1 MLFCSGLSKKLY
13 TIFKSS
19 MIRFS
24 TLVTVF
30 LISLYIPFETYAQN
44 SRPNI
49 ILIYADDLGYN
60 ETGVYGQ
67 TKISTPNIDRMAA
80 AGARFT
86 DFYTGSPVCAPARC
100 MLLTGRHSGHA
111 YIRGNYELG
120 GFDDAHEGGQ
130 MPLPEGT
137 FTIAHLLKQK
147 GYTTGAIGK
156 WGLGIYGS
164 TGSPDKM
171 GFDYFYGYL
180 DQKQAHNHYPT
191 HLWENGKWD
200 SLNNRELYV
209 HRSLSPTENSPDSF
223 NLFTGKDYAPEKEL
237 LKTKEFI
244 SKNKSKPF
252 FLYLPYTLPHLS
264 LQVPANKL
272 AQYQAAFKGEPAY
285 RGQNGYASTLYPY
298 STYAA
303 MISYLD
309 SLVGTVFTS
318 LRGDDLLN
326 NTIVMFTSDNG
337 ATFNTG
343 GFNREFFGS
352 NLPLRGGKQDLYE
365 GGIRIPM
372 IAWWPG
378 KISPGKTIKNTAS
391 QVDFLATIAELVN
404 VREQKSD
411 GQSFLSLI
419 TGKKS
424 VHQEK
429 YLYFEFPEKGGQ
441 IAIRKGKWKG
451 VKKNLKANPRS
462 SWELYDLSKDI
473 AETNDLSKDHP
484 EILEE
489 FDSIVKKEHQHSHI
503 KEWEFVDAKF

>member
-1 MLFCSGLSKKLY
+1 MH
-13 TIFKSS
+13 
-19 MIRFS
+19 RFI
-24 TLVTVF
+24 TLIPVF
-30 LISLYIPFETYAQN
+30 LVVLSAALNAHSQS

-67 TKISTPNIDRMAA
+67 TKINTPNIDIMAA

-100 MLLTGRHSGHA
+100 IMLTGRHSGHS

-120 GFDDAHEGGQ
+120 GFEDAHEGGQ
-130 MPLPEGT
+130 MPLAEGT
-137 FTIAHLLKQK
+137 FTLAHLLKQY

-164 TGSPDKM
+164 SGSPDKM

-200 SLNNRELYV
+200 SLNNREIDV
-209 HRSLSPTENSPDSF
+209 HRTLSSSENHPDSF
-223 NLFTGKDYAPEKEL
+223 KVFTGNDYAPEKEI
-237 LKTKEFI
+237 LKAKDFLG
-244 SKNKSKPF
+244 KNKSKSF
-252 FLYLPYTLPHLS
+252 FLYLPFTLPHLS
-264 LQVPANKL
+264 LQIPAEKL
-272 AQYQAAFKGEPAY
+272 KQYQASFKDEQPY

-309 SLVGTVFTS
+309 SMVGVIFAS
-318 LRGDDLLN
+318 LKENSLLN
-326 NTIVMFTSDNG
+326 NTIVLFTSDNA

-343 GFNREFFGS
+343 GFNREIFGS

-365 GGIRIPM
+365 GGIRVPM

-378 KISPGKTIKNTAS
+378 RISPGKIIESTAS
-391 QVDFLATIAELVN
+391 QVDMLSTIADLLKVKAE
-404 VREQKSD
+404 KSD
-411 GQSFLSLI
+411 GLSFLPLLV
-419 TGKKS
+419 GKVSSPKERS
-424 VHQEK
+424 F
-429 YLYFEFPEKGGQ
+429 YFEFPEKGGQ
-441 IAIRKGKWKG
+441 VAVRLGKWKG
-451 VKKNLKANPRS
+451 VKRNMKANPGTI
-462 SWELYDLSKDI
+462 WELYDLSRDI
-473 AETNDLSKDHP
+473 SETTDLAKDHP
-484 EILEE
+484 EILRQ
-489 FDSIVKKEHQHSHI
+489 FDAIVKKEHQHSHI